1 MRRTFS
7 LEADLFALSD
17 HTHIP
22 KPPSGPLEPISL
34 SPGLGSI
41 WTLMQQQAVPTF
53 AVEDCELEPWAT
65 RDDVFCNQ
73 QCVP

>member
-1 MRRTFS
+1 MRGTFS
-7 LEADLFALSD
+7 LEAELLALSD
-17 HTHIP
+17 HTHIQ
-22 KPPSGPLEPISL
+22 KPPSGPLEPHSL

-41 WTLMQQQAVPTF
+41 RALMQQQAVPTL